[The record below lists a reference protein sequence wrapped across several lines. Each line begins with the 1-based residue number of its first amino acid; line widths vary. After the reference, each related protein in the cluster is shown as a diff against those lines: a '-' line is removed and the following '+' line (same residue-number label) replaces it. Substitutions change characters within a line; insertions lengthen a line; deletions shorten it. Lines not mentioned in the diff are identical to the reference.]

1 MENEKNEPVRQ
12 RGWKPKIGSKRTKE
26 QQQYDIA
33 FCSELFLKGY
43 TYRDIAD
50 KLNAHNKTRGLDY
63 TISHANIFRDMKQA
77 LIEWKK
83 LRLSNIDDYVHAELA
98 KLDKMEAELW
108 EAWEKSKT
116 GKQRKKSRNSKK
128 PNKLDAE
135 VNEPDYYGYSEEA
148 TETSAGDPRF
158 MDILLNIQQRRA
170 KLLGFDAPAKV
181 DITGI
186 EREREE
192 KPKYNIDSI
201 PKEMLFAL
209 ADQLQNAE
217 AERLRA
223 TKGLPN

>member
-1 MENEKNEPVRQ
+1 MENEKNEPIRQ
-12 RGWKPKIGSKRTKE
+12 RGRKPKISTKRTKE

-33 FCSELFLKGY
+33 YCSELFLKGY

-50 KLNAHNKTRGLDY
+50 KLNEHNKGRGLDY

-83 LRLSNIDDYVHAELA
+83 LRLSNMDDYVHAELA
-98 KLDKMEAELW
+98 KLDKIEAEVW

-116 GKQRKKSRNSKK
+116 GKQRRKSRNSKK

-158 MDILLNIQQRRA
+158 MDILLNVQQRRA
-170 KLLGFDAPAKV
+170 KLLGFDAPARV
-181 DITGI
+181 DVNNIN
-186 EREREE
+186 RESDE
-192 KPKYNIDSI
+192 KPKYDIKSI
-201 PKEMLFAL
+201 PDEMLFQL
-209 ADQLQNAE
+209 ADMLQDAELKRLNAN
-217 AERLRA
+217 
-223 TKGLPN
+223 KGLPN

>member
-1 MENEKNEPVRQ
+1 MENENNEPIRQ
-12 RGWKPKIGSKRTKE
+12 RGRKPKISTKRTKE

-33 FCSELFLKGY
+33 FCSELFLKGH

-50 KLNAHNKTRGLDY
+50 KLNKHNKTRGLDY

-83 LRLSNIDDYVHAELA
+83 LRLTNIDDYVQAELS
-98 KLDKMEAELW
+98 KLDRMEAELW
-108 EAWEKSKT
+108 EAWDKSKT
-116 GKQRKKSRNSKK
+116 GKQRRKTRNSKK

-135 VNEPDYYGYSEEA
+135 VNEPEYYGYSEDA

-181 DITGI
+181 DVSVNRSGST
-186 EREREE
+186 E
-192 KPKYNIDSI
+192 KPKYNLDSI
-201 PKEMLFAL
+201 PQDMLFAL
-209 ADQLQNAE
+209 ADRLQDAE
-217 AERLRA
+217 LKRLNDN
-223 TKGLPN
+223 KGLPN

>member
-12 RGWKPKIGSKRTKE
+12 RGRKPKISTKRTKE

-50 KLNAHNKTRGLDY
+50 KLNAHNKARGLDY

-116 GKQRKKSRNSKK
+116 GKLRNKSRNSKK

-135 VNEPDYYGYSEEA
+135 VNEPDYYGYSETA

-192 KPKYNIDSI
+192 KPKYNIESI

-217 AERLRA
+217 LKRINE